1 MAKLS
6 YKVSYYI
13 FYILIALIL
22 VVLGMFFGVGYD
34 NPMGEY
40 NAPEHTETLIFLMYA
55 LFAICVL
62 VTVLGGLAQFVGG
75 LKDDPK
81 GTMKSLLALILFV
94 AVLVGAYVMG
104 SGEPLLIADGTEFTD
119 VTMLKL
125 SDMMLYAIYLLV
137 GVAGVATLVNLSGIF
152 KR

>member
-13 FYILIALIL
+13 FYVLVALIL
-22 VVLGMFFGVGYD
+22 VVLGMFFGVGYN

-62 VTVLGGLAQFVGG
+62 VTVWV
-75 LKDDPK
+75 
-81 GTMKSLLALILFV
+81 ALH
-94 AVLVGAYVMG
+94 
-104 SGEPLLIADGTEFTD
+104 S
-119 VTMLKL
+119 
-125 SDMMLYAIYLLV
+125 S
-137 GVAGVATLVNLSGIF
+137 
-152 KR
+152 

>member
-1 MAKLS
+1 
-6 YKVSYYI
+6 
-13 FYILIALIL
+13 
-22 VVLGMFFGVGYD
+22 
-34 NPMGEY
+34 
-40 NAPEHTETLIFLMYA
+40 
-55 LFAICVL
+55 
-62 VTVLGGLAQFVGG
+62 
-75 LKDDPK
+75 
-81 GTMKSLLALILFV
+81 MKSLLALILFV

-104 SGEPLLIADGTEFTD
+104 SGEPLMMADGTEFTD